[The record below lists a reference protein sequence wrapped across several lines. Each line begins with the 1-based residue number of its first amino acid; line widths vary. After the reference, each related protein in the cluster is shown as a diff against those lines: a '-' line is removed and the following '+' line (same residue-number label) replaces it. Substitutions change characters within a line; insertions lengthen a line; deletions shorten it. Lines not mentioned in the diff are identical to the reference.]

1 MSDAEP
7 GATLT
12 EVQQKLQQKEPPLVE
27 RAYETRAEMKVRHIE
42 LKAISERLDHVAAV
56 SRAKKWE
63 IRSQVTF
70 GVVAGGVVALIPFL
84 AAKPSLVLVVCYVA
98 VLIVA
103 TGVSRLCWT
112 AGTDIAGERTDS
124 VLAIKEHIDKTM
136 LKTETPRLQA
146 PTDIRR
152 LEAPVEPPLRDP
164 EPPLPPPD

>member
-7 GATLT
+7 GTTLT
-12 EVQQKLQQKEPPLVE
+12 EVQQKEPPLVE

-42 LKAISERLDHVAAV
+42 LKAISERLDHVVAV

-63 IRSQVTF
+63 VGSQVTF
-70 GVVAGGVVALIPFL
+70 GVVAGGVVALLPFL
-84 AAKPSLVLVVCYVA
+84 AAKPSLVLVICYVA
-98 VLIVA
+98 VLLA
-103 TGVSRLCWT
+103 TAGASRLCWT

-124 VLAIKEHIDKTM
+124 VLSIKEHIDKTM

-146 PTDIRR
+146 PTKIRR
-152 LEAPVEPPLRDP
+152 LEAPVDPQLEKP